1 MDDFDPDPDNRCCG
15 CAGLERVPSC
25 AAVLKGKA
33 ARTAAGFRHGRQR
46 LPCIPI
52 TFRSSVSQTVA
63 TPLNAPSACHSR
75 LSPSLT
81 VLHETHTVDVRA
93 PPDPIHGSRSPSKR
107 LVGHF
112 PLESGSRRALVQM
125 ARCSKAD
132 AE

>member
-1 MDDFDPDPDNRCCG
+1 MDDFDPDPDHRCCG

-63 TPLNAPSACHSR
+63 TPLIALISLP
-75 LSPSLT
+75 LSPLA
-81 VLHETHTVDVRA
+81 V
-93 PPDPIHGSRSPSKR
+93 PHG
-107 LVGHF
+107 
-112 PLESGSRRALVQM
+112 A
-125 ARCSKAD
+125 ARNPHGGRTSTA
-132 AE
+132 